1 MKGYKSLFNKIES
14 ILLTICLIS
23 VAFLIGLQLVINNN
37 DLSTFIAGVN
47 NFEKELNKSVSE
59 DSGIVIIKLEDK
71 RYDGVEILIN
81 GEVFS
86 NFKNVEEVRLNVYNN
101 DLIEINGTK
110 YDENVTV
117 RVDGISKNIKLP
129 ELDTIAVTKKSI
141 ELLGKVIL
149 K

>member
-23 VAFLIGLQLVINNN
+23 VVFLIALQLVINNN

-71 RYDGVEILIN
+71 KYDGIEVLIN

-141 ELLGKVIL
+141 EFLGKVIL